1 MTVVLNKCAHYAKQ
15 LHEDVV
21 YGGGLNMMD
30 QINGTVALVA
40 KYSRLTG
47 ADKETALAAA
57 FLHKCFEPKRIK
69 EGVEPLTMDQV
80 EKIAGPQVRAVV
92 EELST
97 EPETETLSKVDQW
110 KEKAEWAQKLSPAAQ
125 EILLAE
131 KVLNFEVSRDRP
143 NPKKP
148 LTWHKEYF
156 ETRMLMVD
164 KIKDT
169 NPELYRVATQTRDQA
184 LVKINALLLK
194 QSGHDGR

>member
-1 MTVVLNKCAHYAKQ
+1 MTLLLNKCEHYARK

-30 QINGTVALVA
+30 QVKGTVALIA
-40 KYSRLTG
+40 KHSRLTG
-47 ADKETALAAA
+47 EDKETALAAA
-57 FLHKCFEPKRIK
+57 YLHKCFEPKRIK
-69 EGVEPLTMDQV
+69 EGVAPLTMEQV
-80 EKIAGPQVRAVV
+80 EQIAGAKVRSVV

-97 EPETETLSKVDQW
+97 EPETETLSKVEQW
-110 KEKAEWAQKLSPAAQ
+110 KEKADWAQKLSPAAQ

-184 LVKINALLLK
+184 LVKINALLAK